1 MTESTQDLFAKIIE
15 SMGEDLSRPGL
26 VDTPARAAKA
36 YDFLTKGYKQT
47 IDEVINDALFPS
59 DSQDMVIIKD
69 IELYS
74 MCEHHM
80 LPFIGKAHV
89 GYIPQG
95 KVLGLSKVAR
105 IVDMY
110 SRRLQIQEQL
120 SFQIAQTVQEVT
132 GAAGVGVIIEA
143 KHLCMMMRGVEKQN
157 SSMKTSCMLGQ
168 FRESTSTRTEF
179 LSLIS

>member
-1 MTESTQDLFAKIIE
+1 MTEPTQDLFAKIIE

-47 IDEVINDALFPS
+47 VEEVTNNALFPS

-95 KVLGLSKVAR
+95 QVLGLSKVAR
-105 IVDMY
+105 IVDM
-110 SRRLQIQEQL
+110 
-120 SFQIAQTVQEVT
+120 
-132 GAAGVGVIIEA
+132 
-143 KHLCMMMRGVEKQN
+143 
-157 SSMKTSCMLGQ
+157 
-168 FRESTSTRTEF
+168 
-179 LSLIS
+179 LSLIHI

>member
-15 SMGEDLSRPGL
+15 SMGEDLTRPGL

-36 YDFLTKGYKQT
+36 FDFLTKGYKQSV
-47 IDEVINDALFPS
+47 DEVINNALFPS

-95 KVLGLSKVAR
+95 QVLGLSKVAR

-120 SFQIAQTVQEVT
+120 SFQIAQTIQEVT
-132 GAAGVGVIIEA
+132 GASGVGVIIEA

-168 FRESTSTRTEF
+168 FREDVSTRSEF